1 VRRLVSSPPSPS
13 SVRDRLRLLCLS
25 SSRDLGLLGSTV
37 SVMTHRERGAVVAAS
52 TPLAHDVE
60 LAQYDLGEG
69 PTRDAFDEGRPVLG
83 GDLAADRRWPLLGRA
98 ASARGIRGAF
108 AFPLS
113 DGVGRYGAMTHW
125 SGTARRLDGDEV
137 DACVIYADIAT
148 ELLLGTTPTG
158 RTPDGVA
165 ELVDASDLRVE
176 VYQAQG
182 IVTIDLGVSL
192 SEAMACLRARAFADG
207 RTLDE
212 LAVDVVSGA
221 VTFSDLPGAGII
233 DDSRPDQES

>member
-1 VRRLVSSPPSPS
+1 
-13 SVRDRLRLLCLS
+13 
-25 SSRDLGLLGSTV
+25 
-37 SVMTHRERGAVVAAS
+37 MTHRERSAVVAAS
-52 TPLAHDVE
+52 TPLVHEVE
-60 LAQYDLGEG
+60 QAQYDLGEG
-69 PTRDAFDEGRPVLG
+69 PTRDAFDEGRPVLA
-83 GDLAADRRWPLLGRA
+83 GDLAEDRRWPLLARA
-98 ASARGIRGAF
+98 ASAQGCRGAF

-137 DACVIYADIAT
+137 DACALYAEIAT
-148 ELLLGTTPTG
+148 ELLLGATPAG

-165 ELVDASDLRVE
+165 ELVDASDLRLE

-182 IVTIDLGVSL
+182 IVTVDLGVSL

-221 VTFSDLPGAGII
+221 VTFAEPPVAGIM
-233 DDSRPDQES
+233 DDSRPDQEP